1 MKDIKGY
8 EGIYAITEDG
18 QVWSYKR
25 QIFLKPYGQNGY
37 LLVTLFKDGNS
48 KNYRIHRLVAGAYLP
63 NPNNYPEVHHIN
75 PIRTDNRI
83 ENLAWVSKEDNLRQR
98 KRKYKT
104 HTAKRYA
111 TKLEEL
117 GIDFTPEQKK
127 LIEIMG

>member
-25 QIFLKPYGQNGY
+25 QIFMKPYKQNGY
-37 LLVTLFKDGNS
+37 LLVSLFKDGNS

-75 PIRTDNRI
+75 SIKTDNRI
-83 ENLAWVSKEDNLRQR
+83 ENLAWVNKEDNLRL
-98 KRKYKT
+98 RKYKA
-104 HTAKRYA
+104 HTAIWYA

-117 GIDFTPEQKK
+117 GIEFTPEQKK

>member
-25 QIFLKPYGQNGY
+25 QKFIKPYKQNGY

-75 PIRTDNRI
+75 SIRTDNRI

-117 GIDFTPEQKK
+117 GIEFTPEQKK
-127 LIEIMG
+127 LIENMG

>member
-25 QIFLKPYGQNGY
+25 QKFMKPYKQNGY
-37 LLVTLFKDGNS
+37 LLVRLFKDGNS
-48 KNYRIHRLVAGAYLP
+48 KNYRIHRLVAEAYLP

-75 PIRTDNRI
+75 SIRTDNRI
-83 ENLAWVSKEDNLRQR
+83 ENLAWVSKEDNLRLI
-98 KRKYKT
+98 KHKA
-104 HTAKRYA
+104 HTAKWYA

-117 GIDFTPEQKK
+117 GIEFTPEQKK